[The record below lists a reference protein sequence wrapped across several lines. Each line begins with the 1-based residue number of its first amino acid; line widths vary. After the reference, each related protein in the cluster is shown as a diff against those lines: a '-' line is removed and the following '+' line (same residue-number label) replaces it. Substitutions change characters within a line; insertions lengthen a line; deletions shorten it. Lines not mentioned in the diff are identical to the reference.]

1 MQERCLITYKDGV
14 FVAGDALLDITRTD
28 NLEEKSVGG
37 GAVNTARVLGNL
49 GIPTWFIGCLSDD
62 KNGKLIENSLKESG
76 IHLDYVHRSKLPTA
90 TAILSLDKHGNA
102 SYNFDFKAKAT
113 FEFDDWLPKVQPK
126 ILHVGSLSSV
136 LEPGASALFSWA
148 TTLKSEI
155 IYDPNIR
162 PMIFQDKEGY
172 RKSFIRWASISK
184 IVKLSADDLKWL
196 GFGVDSILEFGVE
209 IVVLTLG
216 ENGIRASSRSFAVE
230 VAAVP
235 VDVVDTV
242 GAGDTVG
249 AVIAETLYLGRP
261 LNSENLKISLEKAA
275 IAASI
280 TCGKKGAVPVT
291 RNELP

>member
-1 MQERCLITYKDGV
+1 V
-14 FVAGDALLDITRTD
+14 FVAGDALLDITRTE

-49 GIPTWFIGCLSDD
+49 EIPTWFVGCLSDD
-62 KNGKLIENSLKESG
+62 ESGELIKDSLKQSG
-76 IHLDYVHRSKLPTA
+76 VHLDYVHKSKLPTA
-90 TAILSLDKHGNA
+90 TASLSFDKDGNA
-102 SYNFDFKAKAT
+102 SYDFDFKAKAT
-113 FEFDDWLPKVQPK
+113 FEFGDWLPKVQPK

-136 LEPGASALFSWA
+136 LEPGASTLFSWA
-148 TTLKSEI
+148 SNLKSEI

-162 PMIFQDKEGY
+162 PMIFHDKEGY
-172 RKSFIRWASISK
+172 RKSFIKWASISK
-184 IVKLSADDLKWL
+184 IVKLSEDDLKWL
-196 GFGVDSILEFGVE
+196 DFEVDSILEFGVE

-216 ENGIRASSRSFAVE
+216 EKGIRASSSSFEVE

-249 AVIAETLYLGRP
+249 AVIAETMYLGSP

-280 TCGKKGAVPVT
+280 TCGKKGAEPVS